1 MGLDNRCQRTMSGS
15 SDPESGTGASPL
27 PPPPYAGEGALEL
40 RGSLDCWACAVLVTL
55 QNLLVGTLNLLLV
68 ALIFGIILFPSGV
81 LLGFG
86 FLCHS
91 KFFNTQAQYCTAHLH
106 DTGSVALL
114 VVGFT
119 LLVPLLVLALAAYCR
134 VARRLQ
140 LGYCLIPYS
149 KAVYKNM
156 PVSRYHSSSCCCT
169 QDLDSVEK
177 VWV

>member
-1 MGLDNRCQRTMSGS
+1 MSSFFFFDYPGELEAGLPAGGGDACEREKDAANLETGQSFAGKRQGVFGEEAGSERRPLNPKMGLDNRCQRTMSGS

-91 KFFNTQAQYCTAHLH
+91 KFFNTQAQYCRGSHLRH
-106 DTGSVALL
+106 GSKS
-114 VVGFT
+114 GS
-119 LLVPLLVLALAAYCR
+119 P
-134 VARRLQ
+134 
-140 LGYCLIPYS
+140 
-149 KAVYKNM
+149 
-156 PVSRYHSSSCCCT
+156 
-169 QDLDSVEK
+169 
-177 VWV
+177 